1 MPTTYAEPSMALP
14 QPLVVGDAAEVEAVP
29 ILFMCDFPPSNLR
42 GGSVLIGRLLEG
54 YPENRI
60 VVLTGSYFNRISPQ
74 EGRLICRQVVF
85 PTSNETGRWG
95 LGRIKSLID
104 WLTIPALLLYA
115 LVAVRSNRTRAIVTI
130 AHGHFFIAAA
140 LVSWA
145 CRLPLVLIV
154 HDDWV
159 AAELQTSLVLKYFCE
174 SLFRVVA
181 KRAAHIYAVTPYM
194 GEMLAEKYG
203 VSAEV
208 QMPAIDPAA
217 IADSLGAFAK
227 NDEECLRIVYAG
239 TLTGA
244 TDDSFRLLLELI
256 KSEKLRDYGVNA
268 WELLLFVM
276 ATPEQ
281 AQAAGW
287 GHERIKFQGWV
298 SQAELKSALATAD
311 ILFLPFSFREE
322 ERFATSQAF
331 PSKTADYL
339 NSGKPILIFAPPY
352 SSLVRYAQ
360 QFGFAE
366 IVAEPDQEQLA
377 RCIARIWTSAEYRNE
392 LGVNSRAALSANHDI
407 NKQKTDFKT
416 LLQRLAHETAEATI
430 PSAA

>member
-1 MPTTYAEPSMALP
+1 MLQGIWVAK
-14 QPLVVGDAAEVEAVP
+14 
-29 ILFMCDFPPSNLR
+29 R
-42 GGSVLIGRLLEG
+42 
-54 YPENRI
+54 NR
-60 VVLTGSYFNRISPQ
+60 
-74 EGRLICRQVVF
+74 
-85 PTSNETGRWG
+85 
-95 LGRIKSLID
+95 
-104 WLTIPALLLYA
+104 
-115 LVAVRSNRTRAIVTI
+115 VRVIVTI
-130 AHGHFFIAAA
+130 AHGHFFVAAA
-140 LVSWA
+140 LVSWV

-174 SLFRVVA
+174 SLFRAVA

-194 GEMLAEKYG
+194 GEMLSEKYG
-203 VSAEV
+203 VSSEV
-208 QMPAIDPAA
+208 QMPAIEPAA
-217 IADSLGAFAK
+217 SADSLGAYAK
-227 NDEECLRIVYAG
+227 DDDESLRIIYAG

-244 TDDSFRLLLELI
+244 TDDSFKLLLELV
-256 KSEKLRDYGVNA
+256 KSEKLREYGIKA

-287 GHERIKFQGWV
+287 EHERIKFQGWV
-298 SQAELKSALATAD
+298 SQAELKAALATAD

-322 ERFATSQAF
+322 ERFATAQAF

-366 IVAEPDQEQLA
+366 IVGEPDQEQLA
-377 RCIARIWTSAEYRNE
+377 RSIARIWTSAEYRNE
-392 LGVNSRAALSANHDI
+392 LGVKSRAALSANHDI
-407 NKQKTDFKT
+407 NKQRTDFKT
-416 LLQRLAHETAEATI
+416 LLQHLAHETAEVTI